1 MRISARFA
9 ALAACIA
16 CAACSKTQDAP
27 SPTATPPDTRSSAS
41 PQKTDYTLATSTSD
55 CVAGAPCSLT
65 LRLAAT
71 SGYHINDQYPY
82 KYTATNVAA
91 VDFQGTDRQGKN
103 VFSKDAGDFAK
114 QGPTV
119 GVMTVKFTPQ
129 EKGSVTIDGTFKLSV
144 CSDANC
150 EIDSA
155 SPSVTVAVK

>member
-27 SPTATPPDTRSSAS
+27 SPTVTPPATSAS
-41 PQKTDYTLATSTSD
+41 PQKTDYTLATSSGD
-55 CVAGAPCSLT
+55 CVAGSPCSLT

-91 VDFQGTDRQGKN
+91 IDFKGTDPQGKN
-103 VFSKDAGDFAK
+103 VFTKDAGDFAK

-119 GVMTVKFTPQ
+119 GVMTVKFTPK
-129 EKGSVTIDGTFKLSV
+129 EKGNVTIDGTFKLSV